1 MIKINVIV
9 EDKNWLKIIKNPEK
23 YFKQQSKKIEKV
35 KFFCLKK
42 NYFFSIMLSNSKK
55 IKILNKKFRKK
66 NKTTDVLSFP
76 HYNKKELKKNIFK
89 NKDIYLG
96 DIIINLQKI
105 SYRLN
110 KEKFFERFNELWI
123 HALLHLFG
131 FKHRKNKDY
140 KKMNF
145 LEKKLLKTVYKNA

>member
-66 NKTTDVLSFP
+66 
-76 HYNKKELKKNIFK
+76 
-89 NKDIYLG
+89 
-96 DIIINLQKI
+96 
-105 SYRLN
+105 
-110 KEKFFERFNELWI
+110 
-123 HALLHLFG
+123 
-131 FKHRKNKDY
+131 
-140 KKMNF
+140 
-145 LEKKLLKTVYKNA
+145 

>member
-1 MIKINVIV
+1 
-9 EDKNWLKIIKNPEK
+9 
-23 YFKQQSKKIEKV
+23 
-35 KFFCLKK
+35 
-42 NYFFSIMLSNSKK
+42 MLANSKK

-66 NKTTDVLSFP
+66 IKLLMSYLFRTITKGVE
-76 HYNKKELKKNIFK
+76 KEYFK

-123 HALLHLFG
+123 HTSSSIWL
-131 FKHRKNKDY
+131 
-140 KKMNF
+140 
-145 LEKKLLKTVYKNA
+145 